1 MENIIIS
8 LITFVTIY
16 LLYLIFVINKKN
28 KLEKFEKSMYVNF
41 LVSISKINIKNINM
55 KKLAHVL
62 ALSNSFIISF
72 TVFVIEYI
80 DKFIL
85 KLLVGF
91 VLIIPLLY
99 ITYFIIG
106 KIYKGKEKRK

>member
-16 LLYLIFVINKKN
+16 LLYLIFVISKKN

-106 KIYKGKEKRK
+106 KIYKSKEKRK